1 MLLHRLCYGRKCCL
15 ILSALC
21 QRAQVT
27 AKILNF
33 GVERSK
39 NVHGERI
46 SNKYFNQILQRNSTY
61 VPMVHWWMLANP
73 DRKKCV
79 GIKIVSA
86 QRGNFGQKWWHLAVR
101 ATCRQHVG
109 NFLSQAGYLLGDE
122 DPEHLVIARH
132 CLSDSVPPNEVKFF
146 RIDNV
151 L

>member
-1 MLLHRLCYGRKCCL
+1 MDEPAQCCCIDYAVAANVVRCYQLYVR
-15 ILSALC
+15 
-21 QRAQVT
+21 RAQVT

-61 VPMVHWWMLANP
+61 VPMVLWWMSANP

-86 QRGNFGQKWWHLAVR
+86 RQGHFGQK
-101 ATCRQHVG
+101 
-109 NFLSQAGYLLGDE
+109 
-122 DPEHLVIARH
+122 
-132 CLSDSVPPNEVKFF
+132 
-146 RIDNV
+146 
-151 L
+151 